1 MRANEPPRIARF
13 FSRIL
18 LGAALWG
25 TATVPAWAQGAVSTR
40 PVSVVVAGGA
50 SVPVGGFKDYND
62 LGVHADVSL
71 LLRFAGQSIRLRPE
85 FSYARFNVKS
95 IEIPQVTSN
104 WAGMV
109 SPNRAASA
117 TAGGRPTTGG
127 QFITTSALPP
137 PPSPLADGASTLL
150 GLLGNIE
157 VPLAGGLYVIGGVGA
172 TNVKSGASSSANDV
186 SQTALTYNGGA
197 GIRFRLGG
205 ISGFIEGRLKD
216 IAVDQGRALFS
227 DVKTVPVSFGL
238 VF

>member
-1 MRANEPPRIARF
+1 MRANEPPRIPRF

-18 LGAALWG
+18 LGAALLG
-25 TATVPAWAQGAVSTR
+25 AGSAPGWAQGPASTR

-85 FSYARFNVKS
+85 FSYARFSLKDAS
-95 IEIPQVTSN
+95 RIYTSMLASR
-104 WAGMV
+104 AGAANRSV
-109 SPNRAASA
+109 SGTTVGGSMASG
-117 TAGGRPTTGG
+117 TA
-127 QFITTSALPP
+127 FDVATSA
-137 PPSPLADGASTLL
+137 AYGNGDASTLL
-150 GLLGNIE
+150 GLLGNVEI
-157 VPLAGGLYVIGGVGA
+157 PLAGGLYVLAGVGA
-172 TNVKSGASSSANDV
+172 TSVTSGATSNATDV

-205 ISGFIEGRLKD
+205 ISGFIEGRLKN
-216 IAVDQGRALFS
+216 IAVDKGKALFS
-227 DVKTVPVSFGL
+227 DVQTIPVSFGL

>member
-1 MRANEPPRIARF
+1 MRANEPPRIPRF

-18 LGAALWG
+18 LGAALCG
-25 TATVPAWAQGAVSTR
+25 LATVPAWAQGPASTR

-71 LLRFAGQSIRLRPE
+71 LLRFAGQSFRLRPE
-85 FSYARFNVKS
+85 FSYARFSLKNASTIYTNVLAS
-95 IEIPQVTSN
+95 RS
-104 WAGMV
+104 AGA
-109 SPNRAASA
+109 NRAVSGSLA
-117 TAGGRPTTGG
+117 AGSS
-127 QFITTSALPP
+127 FDVATSAAYG
-137 PPSPLADGASTLL
+137 SGDASTLL

-157 VPLAGGLYVIGGVGA
+157 LPLAGGLYVLAGVGA
-172 TNVKSGASSSANDV
+172 TSVKSGASSSATDV

-216 IAVDQGRALFS
+216 IAVDKGKALFS
-227 DVKTVPVSFGL
+227 DVKTLPVSFGL

>member
-1 MRANEPPRIARF
+1 MRANEPPRIPRF

-18 LGAALWG
+18 LGAALLG
-25 TATVPAWAQGAVSTR
+25 AGSAPGWAQGPASAR

-71 LLRFAGQSIRLRPE
+71 LLRIAGQSIRLRPE
-85 FSYARFNVKS
+85 FSYARFSLKNASTIYTNVLAS
-95 IEIPQVTSN
+95 RSGE
-104 WAGMV
+104 A
-109 SPNRAASA
+109 NRAVSGSLA
-117 TAGGRPTTGG
+117 AGSS
-127 QFITTSALPP
+127 FDVATSAAYG
-137 PPSPLADGASTLL
+137 SGDASTLL
-150 GLLGNIE
+150 GLLGNVEI
-157 VPLAGGLYVIGGVGA
+157 PLAGGLYILAGVGA
-172 TNVKSGASSSANDV
+172 TSVKSGATNTATDL

-205 ISGFIEGRLKD
+205 ISGFVEGRLKD
-216 IAVDQGRALFS
+216 IAVDKGKGLFS

>member
-1 MRANEPPRIARF
+1 MRANEPPRIPRF

-18 LGAALWG
+18 LGAALLG
-25 TATVPAWAQGAVSTR
+25 AGSAPGWAQGPASAR

-71 LLRFAGQSIRLRPE
+71 LLRIAGQSIRLRPE
-85 FSYARFNVKS
+85 FSYARFSLKNASTIYTNVLAS
-95 IEIPQVTSN
+95 RSGE
-104 WAGMV
+104 A
-109 SPNRAASA
+109 NRAVSGSLA
-117 TAGGRPTTGG
+117 AGSS
-127 QFITTSALPP
+127 FDVATSAAYG
-137 PPSPLADGASTLL
+137 SGDASTLL
-150 GLLGNIE
+150 GLLGNVEI
-157 VPLAGGLYVIGGVGA
+157 PLAGGLYILAGVGA
-172 TNVKSGASSSANDV
+172 TSVKSGATNTATDL

-205 ISGFIEGRLKD
+205 ISGFVEGRLKD
-216 IAVDQGRALFS
+216 IAVDKGKALFS

>member
-1 MRANEPPRIARF
+1 MRANEPPRIRRF

-18 LGAALWG
+18 LGAALLG
-25 TATVPAWAQGAVSTR
+25 AGSASGWAQGPAPAR

-71 LLRFAGQSIRLRPE
+71 LLRIAGQSIRLRPE
-85 FSYARFNVKS
+85 FSYARFSLKDAS
-95 IEIPQVTSN
+95 GIYTSVL
-104 WAGMV
+104 ASRVGAA
-109 SPNRAASA
+109 NRSMSGSMASTMGAARDVVGSS
-117 TAGGRPTTGG
+117 GYGSG
-127 QFITTSALPP
+127 
-137 PPSPLADGASTLL
+137 DASTLL
-150 GLLGNIE
+150 GLLGNVEI
-157 VPLAGGLYVIGGVGA
+157 PITGGLYLLGGVGA
-172 TNVKSGASSSANDV
+172 TNVKSIASTSLRDV

-216 IAVDQGRALFS
+216 IAVDKGKAVFS
-227 DVKTVPVSFGL
+227 EVKTVPVSFGL